1 MNHLKQLPLL
11 LLTIVFSLNACGQV
25 SFDEKM
31 EQLYHGTVPLIQ
43 PKDLA
48 ELDPNQVV
56 LLDIRSEKEYKVS
69 RISKARFIDYDDF
82 KPDDVKDLSKEAK
95 IVVYCAV
102 GVRSE
107 RVGEQLLE
115 LGFKDVT
122 NLYGGI
128 FGWKNEGLPVIDENN
143 QPTERVHTYNRTW
156 SKWLQKGE
164 RVYE

>member
-1 MNHLKQLPLL
+1 MKGIKLPLL
-11 LLTIVFSLNACGQV
+11 LLIVAISLNACGQV

-31 EQLYHGTVPLIQ
+31 EQLYHGTVPLIK
-43 PKDLA
+43 PKDLSK
-48 ELDPNQVV
+48 LDPQQVV

-69 RISKARFIDYDDF
+69 HISNARFIDYDGF
-82 KPDDVKDLSKEAK
+82 KSEDVQGISKESK
-95 IVVYCAV
+95 IVVYCAI

-115 LGFKDVT
+115 LGFKDVS

-128 FGWKNEGLPVIDENN
+128 FGWKNEGLPVIDENK
-143 QPTERVHTYNRTW
+143 QPTERVHTYNKNW

-164 RVYE
+164 KVYE